1 MAEVARKKKKL
12 NKQQWKYI
20 LSIGLLVLTTV
31 LTAYTLLSQGN
42 FSEIVTTLNNAKT
55 GYVALIIAITA
66 VCWLIEGLVLMLMTH
81 LYRKSYQ
88 FYQGVLNAHI
98 GGFFSAITPF
108 STGGQFAQIYTF
120 SRQGVRPAD
129 SASILVM
136 LFIVSQFNVI
146 FCGAVAMIFG
156 YQQTVSIMQPIVIGN
171 VSLSPV
177 IVSWLG
183 FGLNVWTLGSMVFM
197 SYSKHFHH
205 LVLNFLVDF
214 GAKIHLVKDPVRKKT
229 EFVAQTTTF
238 RIEMHR
244 LLQNFPV
251 LIATLLLEFVKTCLF
266 NFIPYLCG
274 LALMTDAEAISAL
287 APRFLDCM
295 FGNAY
300 VNMITAV
307 VPIPGGSGG
316 AEYAFYLIFTNIFK
330 NPSVTSAANMLNRI
344 ITFYLPLA
352 VGFLVFIFYRSSPKL
367 EAFKNDSGKTLVDL
381 QIIRTSRSQGD
392 GSDPFLSDSENTPS
406 LRKVRL
412 VGPDEEVHS
421 ENTIRIDSRSVRRRK
436 NGGTSADLEA
446 SENPVVKPGKKRRAH
461 RKRASEA
468 IEEEDAQL
476 LSPEEV
482 EKSFANIRKSLAATP
497 KELQSDSSSL
507 AEETKKGLAD
517 VYVDLS
523 RRQAEREEDER
534 KDQEIEEAIQ
544 KDLEQLRLAQERRA
558 ARRRE
563 RENAENSSD
572 KPASKNSIDDKGGDA
587 S

>member
-1 MAEVARKKKKL
+1 MAEVAQKKKKKL

-31 LTAYTLLSQGN
+31 LTVYTLLSQGN

-55 GYVALIIAITA
+55 GYVALIVALTA
-66 VCWLIEGLVLMLMTH
+66 FCWLIEGLVLTLMTH
-81 LYRKSYQ
+81 LYRKTYR

-146 FCGAVAMIFG
+146 FCGSIAMIFG
-156 YQQTVSIMQPIVIGN
+156 YRQTVSIMQPIVIGN
-171 VSLSPV
+171 LSLSPV

-183 FGLNVWTLGSMVFM
+183 FGLNVWTLGSMIFM

-214 GAKIHLVKDPVRKKT
+214 GAKLHLVKDPVRKKT

-238 RIEMHR
+238 RIEMRR
-244 LLQNFPV
+244 LIQNFPV
-251 LIATLLLEFVKTCLF
+251 LITTLLLEFVKTCIF

-274 LALMTDAEAISAL
+274 LALMTDPDAISAL
-287 APRFLDCM
+287 VPRFLDCM
-295 FGNAY
+295 FSNAY

-316 AEYAFYLIFTNIFK
+316 AEYAFYLLFTNIFQE
-330 NPSVTSAANMLNRI
+330 PSITSAANMLNRI
-344 ITFYLPLA
+344 ITFYLPLF
-352 VGFLVFIFYRSSPKL
+352 VGFFVFIFYRSSPKA

-381 QIIRTSRSQGD
+381 QIVRTSRAKEGED
-392 GSDPFLSDSENTPS
+392 LFGGSLPS
-406 LRKVRL
+406 LRKVRR

-421 ENTIRIDSRSVRRRK
+421 ENTIRIDAREVRKRK
-436 NGGTSADLEA
+436 DTTAALDLEA
-446 SENPVVKPGKKRRAH
+446 SENPVVNPKKKRRPH
-461 RKRASEA
+461 RRRTSE
-468 IEEEDAQL
+468 ILEEEDAKL

-482 EKSFANIRKSLAATP
+482 EKSFSNIRKSLSATS
-497 KELQSDSSSL
+497 KQVQSESSSI
-507 AEETKKGLAD
+507 AEESKRGLAG
-517 VYVDLS
+517 VYEDLS
-523 RRQAEREEDER
+523 RRQAEQDEDER

-544 KDLEQLRLAQERRA
+544 KDLEQLRLAQERRE
-558 ARRRE
+558 ARRKE
-563 RENAENSSD
+563 RENPADPSGNSG
-572 KPASKNSIDDKGGDA
+572 SKDSIDNKGGGNPQ
-587 S
+587 